1 MTMLAVRS
9 RARSIVQ
16 LVMMLL
22 VVTLTACRND
32 GEVSA
37 RHAAEH
43 VSELAGVIK
52 SDVEEVR
59 QGLPE
64 GAKVLAKFWP
74 EQGAAEE
81 DTKVTFKALEK
92 AHGGVQNL
100 RLAKSTFFA
109 LTNLQGVVLRSEA
122 EQDVLAGKALFA
134 SFPGLDKA
142 VNQYVETQGALVDL
156 DGVKG
161 KPDGQWL
168 AATPVPTAQGN
179 HGLYVTGW
187 AWSSYAY
194 RLEFALRGSVRSKI
208 AKAESPEKEP
218 LLYVY
223 LIVGDKVIGAPVSP
237 EINAQVI
244 AERKVLGNLQPGQP
258 YSVQLDITGRAFGL
272 GAMKVPDL
280 GNDVAVAVLRSET

>member
-1 MTMLAVRS
+1 
-9 RARSIVQ
+9 
-16 LVMMLL
+16 MLL
-22 VVTLTACRND
+22 FARNLALTIVVALSVAACRND

-37 RHAAEH
+37 REAGAH

-52 SDVEEVR
+52 SDVEEIR

-64 GAKVLAKFWP
+64 GAKVLGKFWS

-109 LTNLQGVVLRSEA
+109 LTNAQGVVLRSEA

-134 SFPGLDKA
+134 SFPGLQQATDK
-142 VNQYVETQGALVDL
+142 YVEVQGALSDL

-161 KPDGQWL
+161 KPDGQWV
-168 AATPVPTAQGN
+168 AAVPVPTAQGN
-179 HGLYVTGW
+179 RALYVTGW

-194 RLEFALRGSVRSKI
+194 RLEFALRGSVRGKI
-208 AKAESPEKEP
+208 AQADKAQKEP

-237 EINAQVI
+237 DINAQVI
-244 AERKVLGNLQPGQP
+244 GDRKLLGTLQPGQP
-258 YSVQLDITGRAFGL
+258 HSIQLEITGRDFGL
-272 GAMKVPDL
+272 GALKIPEL